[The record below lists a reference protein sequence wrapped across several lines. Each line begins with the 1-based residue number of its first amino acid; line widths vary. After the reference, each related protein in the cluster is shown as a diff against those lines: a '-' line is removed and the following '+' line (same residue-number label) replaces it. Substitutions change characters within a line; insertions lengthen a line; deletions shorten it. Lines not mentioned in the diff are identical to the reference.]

1 MRIAIAKNFL
11 IKFSV
16 IHIFCVNI
24 DWLPPLELFS
34 TLLLFNIAAQPMIA
48 VAADDTSQT
57 SSSAGDKSTR
67 FVMEM
72 VGAIIDDNY
81 DAERRQKSTQL
92 NPPTTSENVVRDQD
106 VEAVQSI
113 KINSSMW
120 TRDVL
125 WFLFLFQFS
134 SSFYPP
140 IFNNRWQRG
149 AARLSEDKE

>member
-1 MRIAIAKNFL
+1 M
-11 IKFSV
+11 
-16 IHIFCVNI
+16 
-24 DWLPPLELFS
+24 
-34 TLLLFNIAAQPMIA
+34 TA
-48 VAADDTSQT
+48 VAADDASQT

-113 KINSSMW
+113 KINSSM
-120 TRDVL
+120 
-125 WFLFLFQFS
+125 
-134 SSFYPP
+134 
-140 IFNNRWQRG
+140 
-149 AARLSEDKE
+149 